1 MRRLVV
7 LPLLLAAAFGT
18 AVLLQGRA
26 GAADDDPLGY
36 VVDREAL
43 DDPEVI
49 QRGQELFA
57 VRCVSCHDQD
67 GSGIEGLGPDVR
79 GQGAAGGHYWLTSG
93 RMPAEEGLPAQ
104 SERKESPFT
113 DEEIEA
119 LVAYVASL
127 GEGPEIPTVDPDAGD
142 LARGGE
148 IFRLNC
154 AACHQAALAGG
165 ALSYGR
171 NAPTLEP
178 VTAVQIAEALEL
190 GPGQMPVFDYF
201 TEEEVDS
208 LIAYVRDLQED
219 DSPGG
224 FSLGRIGPIPEGF
237 VAIVGGMG
245 LLVLLTVWIGKRR
258 LQEDDDDDPRQRPV
272 AASQ

>member
-1 MRRLVV
+1 MRRLLA
-7 LPLLLAAAFGT
+7 LPLLLAAAVGA

-26 GAADDDPLGY
+26 GASDDDPLGY
-36 VVDREAL
+36 VVDRDAL
-43 DDPEVI
+43 ADPDVVE
-49 QRGQELFA
+49 RGRDLFL
-57 VRCVSCHDQD
+57 VRCVTCHGED
-67 GSGIEGLGPDVR
+67 GAGIEDVAPDIR
-79 GQGAAGGHYWLTSG
+79 GQGAAGGHYWITSG
-93 RMPAEEGLPAQ
+93 RMPAEEVEPAQ
-104 SERKESPFT
+104 SERKESPFS

-127 GEGPEIPTVDPDAGD
+127 GDGPEIPTVDPAAGD

-178 VTAVQIAEALEL
+178 VTAVQVAEALEL

-201 TEEEVDS
+201 TEDEVNS
-208 LIAYVRDLQED
+208 LIAYILDLQED

-237 VAIVGGMG
+237 VAIVAGLGG
-245 LLVLLTVWIGKRR
+245 LVLLTVWIGKRR
-258 LQEDDDDDPRQRPV
+258 LQEEG
-272 AASQ
+272 

>member
-1 MRRLVV
+1 MRRLLA
-7 LPLLLAAAFGT
+7 LPLLLAAAVG

-26 GAADDDPLGY
+26 GASDDDPLGY
-36 VVDREAL
+36 VVDRNAL
-43 DDPEVI
+43 RRREVVE
-49 QRGQELFA
+49 RGAELFA
-57 VRCVSCHDQD
+57 VRCVSCHGAD
-67 GSGIEGLGPDVR
+67 GAGIEGVAPDIR
-79 GQGAAGGHYWLTSG
+79 GQGAAGAHYWITSG
-93 RMPAEEGLPAQ
+93 RMPAEEGLPDQ
-104 SERKESPFT
+104 SPRKESPFT
-113 DEEIEA
+113 DDEITA

-127 GEGPEIPTVDPDAGD
+127 GDGPPIPQVDPDAGD

-148 IFRLNC
+148 LFRLNC

-201 TEEEVDS
+201 SEDEVNS
-208 LIAYVRDLQED
+208 LIAYIRDLQEG

-237 VAIVGGMG
+237 VAIVGGLG
-245 LLVLLTVWIGKRR
+245 LIILFAVWIGLRR
-258 LQEDDDDDPRQRPV
+258 RSEPV
-272 AASQ
+272 PA

>member
-1 MRRLVV
+1 MRRLRA
-7 LPLLLAAAFGT
+7 LPLLLAAGVGA

-26 GAADDDPLGY
+26 GAIDDDPLGY
-36 VVDREAL
+36 VVDRGAL
-43 DDPEVI
+43 REREVI
-49 QRGQELFA
+49 ERGQELFA
-57 VRCVSCHDQD
+57 VRCVSCHGDD
-67 GSGIEGLGPDVR
+67 GAGIEGVAPDIR
-79 GQGAAGGHYWLTSG
+79 GQGAAGAHYWVTSG
-93 RMPAEEGLPAQ
+93 RMPAEEGEPNQ
-104 SERKESPFT
+104 SPRKESPFT
-113 DEEIEA
+113 DDEITA

-127 GEGPEIPTVDPDAGD
+127 DDGPSIPDVDPDAGD

-148 IFRLNC
+148 LFRLNC

-171 NAPTLEP
+171 NAPTLQP

-201 TEEEVDS
+201 SEDEVNS
-208 LIAYVRDLQED
+208 LIAYIRDLQEA

-237 VAIVGGMG
+237 VAIVPG
-245 LLVLLTVWIGKRR
+245 LGLIMLFAVWIGLRR
-258 LQEDDDDDPRQRPV
+258 RSEPV
-272 AASQ
+272 SG

>member
-7 LPLLLAAAFGT
+7 LPLLLAAALGT
-18 AVLLQGRA
+18 AVLLQERA
-26 GAADDDPLGY
+26 GASDDDPLGY
-36 VVDREAL
+36 VVDRAAL
-43 DDPEVI
+43 RDPEVV
-49 QRGQELFA
+49 QRGRELFA
-57 VRCVSCHDQD
+57 VRCVSCHDDD
-67 GSGIEGLGPDVR
+67 GSGIEGLAPDIR

-93 RMPAEEGLPAQ
+93 RMPAEEGEPAQ
-104 SERKESPFT
+104 SERKESPFS

-127 GEGPEIPTVDPDAGD
+127 GRGPDIPTVDPAAGD

-171 NAPTLEP
+171 NAPTLQP
-178 VTAVQIAEALEL
+178 VTAVQIAEALRL
-190 GPGQMPVFDYF
+190 GPGQMPVFDYL
-201 TEEEVDS
+201 TDEEVDS
-208 LIAYVRDLQED
+208 LIAYVLDLQED

-258 LQEDDDDDPRQRPV
+258 LQEDDDDEVREPVGGARQ
-272 AASQ
+272 

>member
-1 MRRLVV
+1 MKRLLA
-7 LPLLLAAAFGT
+7 LPLLLAAAVGA

-26 GAADDDPLGY
+26 GASDDDPLGY
-36 VVDREAL
+36 VVDRAAL
-43 DDPEVI
+43 RQREVI
-49 QRGQELFA
+49 ERGQELFA
-57 VRCVSCHDQD
+57 VRCVSCHDDD
-67 GSGIEGLGPDVR
+67 GSGIEGLAPDIR
-79 GQGAAGGHYWLTSG
+79 GQGAAGAHYCITSG
-93 RMPAEEGLPAQ
+93 RMPAEEGLPDQ
-104 SERKESPFT
+104 SERKESPFSDDDIT
-113 DEEIEA
+113 A

-127 GEGPEIPTVDPDAGD
+127 GDGPAIPEVDPASGD

-148 IFRLNC
+148 LFRLNC

-171 NAPTLEP
+171 NAPTLQP

-201 TEEEVDS
+201 TDDEVNS
-208 LIAYVRDLQED
+208 LIAYIQDLQED

-237 VAIVGGMG
+237 VAIVGGLG
-245 LLVLLTVWIGKRR
+245 LTILFAVWIGKRR
-258 LQEDDDDDPRQRPV
+258 LQVDD
-272 AASQ
+272 A

>member
-1 MRRLVV
+1 MRRLPA
-7 LPLLLAAAFGT
+7 LPLLLAAAVGA

-26 GAADDDPLGY
+26 GASDDDPLGY
-36 VVDREAL
+36 VVDRAAL
-43 DDPEVI
+43 RQREVVE
-49 QRGQELFA
+49 RGRVLFQ
-57 VRCVSCHDQD
+57 VRCVSCHGTD
-67 GSGIEGLGPDVR
+67 GSGIEDLAPDIR
-79 GQGAAGGHYWLTSG
+79 GQGAAGGHYWITSG
-93 RMPAEEGLPAQ
+93 RMPAAEGLPAQ
-104 SERKESPFT
+104 SERKQSPFD
-113 DEEIEA
+113 DEEITA

-127 GEGPEIPTVDPDAGD
+127 GDGPAIPDVDPAAGD

-148 IFRLNC
+148 LFRLNC

-171 NAPTLEP
+171 NAPTLQP

-190 GPGQMPVFDYF
+190 GPGQMPVFDSF

-208 LIAYVRDLQED
+208 LIAYVLDLQED

-237 VAIVGGMG
+237 VAIVGGLG
-245 LLVLLTVWIGKRR
+245 LLCLLAVWIGKRR
-258 LQEDDDDDPRQRPV
+258 LEVDDDPPEAV
-272 AASQ
+272 PG

>member
-1 MRRLVV
+1 MRRLRA
-7 LPLLLAAAFGT
+7 LPLLLAAGVGA

-26 GAADDDPLGY
+26 GASDDDPLGY
-36 VVDREAL
+36 VVDRGAL
-43 DDPEVI
+43 REREVI
-49 QRGQELFA
+49 ERGQELFA
-57 VRCVSCHDQD
+57 VRCVSCHGDD
-67 GSGIEGLGPDVR
+67 GAGIEGVAPDIR
-79 GQGAAGGHYWLTSG
+79 GQGAAGAHYWVTSG
-93 RMPAEEGLPAQ
+93 RMPAEEGEPNQ
-104 SERKESPFT
+104 SPRKESPFT
-113 DEEIEA
+113 DDEITA

-127 GEGPEIPTVDPDAGD
+127 DDGPPIPDVDPDAGD

-148 IFRLNC
+148 LFRLNC

-171 NAPTLEP
+171 NAPTLQP

-201 TEEEVDS
+201 TDDEVNS
-208 LIAYVRDLQED
+208 LIAYIQDLQED

-237 VAIVGGMG
+237 VAIVGGLG
-245 LLVLLTVWIGKRR
+245 LIVLFAVWIGKRR
-258 LQEDDDDDPRQRPV
+258 LQVDD
-272 AASQ
+272 A

>member
-1 MRRLVV
+1 MKRLLA
-7 LPLLLAAAFGT
+7 LPLLLAAAVGA

-26 GAADDDPLGY
+26 GASDDDPLGY
-36 VVDREAL
+36 VVDRAAL
-43 DDPEVI
+43 RQREVI
-49 QRGQELFA
+49 ERGQELFQ
-57 VRCVSCHDQD
+57 VRCVSCHRAD
-67 GSGIEGLGPDVR
+67 GSGIEGLAPDIR
-79 GQGAAGGHYWLTSG
+79 GQGAAGAHYWITSG
-93 RMPAEEGLPAQ
+93 RMPAEEGLPDQ
-104 SERKESPFT
+104 SERKESPFSDDDIT
-113 DEEIEA
+113 A

-127 GEGPEIPTVDPDAGD
+127 GEGPPIPEVDPASGD

-148 IFRLNC
+148 LFRLNC

-171 NAPTLEP
+171 NAPTLQP

-201 TEEEVDS
+201 TDDEVNS
-208 LIAYVRDLQED
+208 LIAYIQDLQED

-237 VAIVGGMG
+237 VAIVGGLG
-245 LLVLLTVWIGKRR
+245 LIVLFAVWIGKRR
-258 LQEDDDDDPRQRPV
+258 LQVDD
-272 AASQ
+272 A

>member
-1 MRRLVV
+1 MRRLLV
-7 LPLLLAAAFGT
+7 LPLLLAAAVG
-18 AVLLQGRA
+18 AAGLLQGRA
-26 GAADDDPLGY
+26 GASDDDPLGY
-36 VVDREAL
+36 VVDRDAL
-43 DDPEVI
+43 DDREVI
-49 QRGQELFA
+49 ERGRELFR
-57 VRCVSCHDQD
+57 VRCVTCHDDD
-67 GSGIEGLGPDVR
+67 GSGIEGVAPDIR
-79 GQGAAGGHYWLTSG
+79 GQGAAGAHYWLTSG
-93 RMPAEEGLPAQ
+93 RMPAEEEEPAQ
-104 SERKESPFT
+104 SERKESPFS
-113 DEEIEA
+113 DAEIEA

-127 GEGPEIPTVDPDAGD
+127 EPGPEIPTVDPASGD

-201 TEEEVDS
+201 TEDEVNS
-208 LIAYVRDLQED
+208 LIAYVLDLQED

-237 VAIVGGMG
+237 VAIVAGLGG
-245 LLVLLTVWIGKRR
+245 LVLLTVWIGKRR
-258 LQEDDDDDPRQRPV
+258 LQEEG
-272 AASQ
+272 

>member
-1 MRRLVV
+1 MRRLRA
-7 LPLLLAAAFGT
+7 LPLLLAAGVGA

-26 GAADDDPLGY
+26 GASDDDPLGY
-36 VVDREAL
+36 VVDRGAL
-43 DDPEVI
+43 REREVI
-49 QRGQELFA
+49 ERGQELFA
-57 VRCVSCHDQD
+57 VRCVSCHGDD
-67 GSGIEGLGPDVR
+67 GAGIEGVAPDIR
-79 GQGAAGGHYWLTSG
+79 GQGAAGAHYWVTSG
-93 RMPAEEGLPAQ
+93 RMPAEEGEPNQ
-104 SERKESPFT
+104 SPRKESPFT
-113 DEEIEA
+113 DDEITA

-127 GEGPEIPTVDPDAGD
+127 DDGPPIPDVDPGAGD

-148 IFRLNC
+148 LFRLNC

-171 NAPTLEP
+171 NAPTLQP

-201 TEEEVDS
+201 SEDEVNS
-208 LIAYVRDLQED
+208 LIAYIRDLQET

-237 VAIVGGMG
+237 VAIVPG
-245 LLVLLTVWIGKRR
+245 LGLIMLFAVWIGLRR
-258 LQEDDDDDPRQRPV
+258 RSEPV
-272 AASQ
+272 SG

>member
-1 MRRLVV
+1 MRRLLV
-7 LPLLLAAAFGT
+7 LPLLLALAVGA

-26 GAADDDPLGY
+26 GADGDDPLGY
-36 VVDREAL
+36 VVDRDAL
-43 DDPEVI
+43 ADREVI
-49 QRGQELFA
+49 ERGRELFL
-57 VRCVSCHDQD
+57 VRCVSCHSDD
-67 GSGIEGLGPDVR
+67 GSGIEGVAPDIR

-93 RMPAEEGLPAQ
+93 RMPAEEGLPSQ

-127 GEGPEIPTVDPDAGD
+127 QPGPEIPTVDPESGD

-171 NAPTLEP
+171 NAPTLQP

-201 TEEEVDS
+201 TEDEVNS
-208 LIAYVRDLQED
+208 LIAYVLDLQED

-237 VAIVGGMG
+237 VAIVGGLG
-245 LLVLLTVWIGKRR
+245 ALVLLAVWTGKRR
-258 LQEDDDDDPRQRPV
+258 LQADD
-272 AASQ
+272 A

>member
-1 MRRLVV
+1 MRRLLA
-7 LPLLLAAAFGT
+7 LPLLLAAAVGA

-26 GAADDDPLGY
+26 GASDDDPLGY
-36 VVDREAL
+36 VVDRAAL
-43 DDPEVI
+43 RQRDVI
-49 QRGQELFA
+49 ERGRELFA
-57 VRCVSCHDQD
+57 VRCVSCHGAD
-67 GSGIEGLGPDVR
+67 GSGVEGVGPDIR
-79 GQGAAGGHYWLTSG
+79 GQGAAGAHYWITSG
-93 RMPAEEGLPAQ
+93 RMPAEEGLPNQ
-104 SERKESPFT
+104 SERKESPFSD
-113 DEEIEA
+113 DEITA

-127 GEGPEIPTVDPDAGD
+127 GHGPPIPAVDPAAGD

-148 IFRLNC
+148 LFRLNC

-171 NAPTLEP
+171 NAPTLQP
-178 VTAVQIAEALEL
+178 VTAVQIAEALRL

-201 TEEEVDS
+201 TEDEVNS

-237 VAIVGGMG
+237 VAIVGGLG
-245 LLVLLTVWIGKRR
+245 LTVLLAVWIGKRR
-258 LQEDDDDDPRQRPV
+258 LQEDDDTPQAV
-272 AASQ
+272 T

>member
-1 MRRLVV
+1 MRRLLV
-7 LPLLLAAAFGT
+7 LPLLLAAAVGA

-26 GAADDDPLGY
+26 GASDDDPLGY
-36 VVDREAL
+36 VVDRAAL
-43 DDPEVI
+43 GDREVI
-49 QRGQELFA
+49 ERGRALFL
-57 VRCVSCHDQD
+57 VRCVSCHDDD
-67 GSGIEGLGPDVR
+67 GSGVEDVGPDIR

-93 RMPAEEGLPAQ
+93 RMPAEEGLPSQ
-104 SERKESPFT
+104 SERKKSPFT
-113 DEEIEA
+113 DDEIEA
-119 LVAYVASL
+119 LVAFVASL
-127 GEGPEIPTVDPDAGD
+127 EPGPPIPTVDPDSGD

-171 NAPTLEP
+171 NAPTLQP

-201 TEEEVDS
+201 TEDEVNS
-208 LIAYVRDLQED
+208 LIAYVLDLQED

-237 VAIVGGMG
+237 VAIVGGLG
-245 LLVLLTVWIGKRR
+245 ALVLLTVWIGRRR
-258 LQEDDDDDPRQRPV
+258 LEE
-272 AASQ
+272 AA